1 MTGPSEQA
9 REERYATV
17 EVIHASIEA
26 LLELSKEQG
35 LPELLIQLLELA
47 RSEAELHTSSPDA
60 NTGHS
65 Q

>member
-1 MTGPSEQA
+1 MEFTQTSQ
-9 REERYATV
+9 ERRHATAD
-17 EVIHASIEA
+17 VISASVQGM
-26 LLELSKEQG
+26 LELSKAQG